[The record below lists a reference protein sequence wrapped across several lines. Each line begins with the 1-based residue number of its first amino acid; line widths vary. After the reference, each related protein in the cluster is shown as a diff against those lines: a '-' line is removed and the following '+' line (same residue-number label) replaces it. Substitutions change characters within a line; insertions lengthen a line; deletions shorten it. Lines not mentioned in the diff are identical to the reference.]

1 VDNFGRLYNSPM
13 RILLACPAPP
23 RSRHGNR
30 VTALRWSRILK
41 SLGHRITITQLYTGQ
56 PCDLL
61 VALHAH
67 RSHDSVVR
75 FRHLHPHAPL
85 LVALT
90 GTDLYHDIHTSRA
103 AQESLDL
110 ADRLIVLQTCARDEL
125 PAHLRPKI
133 RVLYQSTLPT
143 PGPIMKRSDVF
154 EVCVLGHLRPVKDP
168 FRAAFAL
175 RRLPATSQIRV
186 LHAGKALS
194 ADMANRAHALMRRDP
209 RYHWLGEIPRWQ
221 ARRLL
226 ARSRLLVLSSRMEG
240 GANVISEAV
249 VDGVPILAS
258 RIPGSMGLL
267 GPRYPGYFPVADADA
282 LARLLNRAETDKP
295 FCRRLVQS
303 IHQLQPLFDPAR
315 ERNDW
320 EKLLHELQE

>member
-1 VDNFGRLYNSPM
+1 M

-30 VTALRWSRILK
+30 VTALRWSRILQ
-41 SLGHRITITQLYTGQ
+41 SLGHRVRIIQHFTGQ

-61 VALHAH
+61 VALHARRGHDAIVRH
-67 RSHDSVVR
+67 RQ
-75 FRHLHPHAPL
+75 LHPRAPL

-110 ADRLIVLQTCARDEL
+110 ADRLIVLQPRARDEL
-125 PAHLRPKI
+125 PANLRPKV

-143 PGPIMKRSDVF
+143 PGPITKRSDVF

-175 RRLPATSQIRV
+175 RRLPAASTIRV

-194 ADMANRAHALMRRDP
+194 ADMANRARALMRRDP
-209 RYHWLGEIPRWQ
+209 RYLWLGEIPRWQ

-226 ARSRLLVLSSRMEG
+226 ARSRLLILSSRMEG

-249 VDGVPILAS
+249 VDGVPVLAS
-258 RIPGSMGLL
+258 HIPGSVGLL
-267 GPRYPGYFPVADADA
+267 GPRYPGYFPVADTDS

-295 FCRRLVQS
+295 FYSRLVQS
-303 IHQLQPLFDPAR
+303 IHQLKPLFDPAR

-320 EKLLHELQE
+320 EKLLREI